1 MTSMHSSAHSIR
13 SMDSIRTELRTELSR
28 LETMITRTSN
38 AHTIE
43 VGVEESQLNTVST
56 PTERRFTVGA
66 EAKNEDS
73 YLSVPNRSAEQGME
87 TSIAEVS
94 GPQVASQSDPSNEAQ
109 NGSISRTQSHRKGK
123 AAVES
128 RIAPDSHKHSMS
140 NRSSMV
146 KADDPSPVGEVNK
159 VSDLY
164 AEFSKKLE
172 PRRHESSASEIDTVA
187 IHDVL
192 RQSLASIYPPEV
204 VKYISLRQVITLC
217 EDHIDFL
224 DRRPSIQSPAAGKM
238 KERSYVN
245 ISARVTARP
254 SMVELR
260 DRLRELQKAIK
271 VSREQCIR
279 AGYTLLDLDK
289 LLFPAGTGSYPPS
302 DRLPPRPTIAS
313 GDDSSSIYS
322 EDFHSPAE

>member
-38 AHTIE
+38 AHTTE
-43 VGVEESQLNTVST
+43 VGVEESQLNTVSA

-66 EAKNEDS
+66 EAENGDS
-73 YLSVPNRSAEQGME
+73 YLSVPNSLAEQAMQSSVAG
-87 TSIAEVS
+87 AS
-94 GPQVASQSDPSNEAQ
+94 GPQAPSQSEAMNEAR
-109 NGSISRTQSHRKGK
+109 NGLISRSQSQRKGK
-123 AAVES
+123 GAIEN
-128 RIAPDSHKHSMS
+128 RIQADSHRNSMS
-140 NRSSMV
+140 NRSSIV
-146 KADDPSPVGEVNK
+146 KADDQSPAGQVNK
-159 VSDLY
+159 ASDLY

-172 PRRHESSASEIDTVA
+172 PRRKESSASEIDTVA

-192 RQSLASIYPPEV
+192 QQSLASIYPPEV

-224 DRRPSIQSPAAGKM
+224 DRRPSIQSPTAGKTT
-238 KERSYVN
+238 ERSYVN
-245 ISARVTARP
+245 ISTRATARP
-254 SMVELR
+254 SMVDLR
-260 DRLRELQKAIK
+260 DRLKELQKAIK
-271 VSREQCIR
+271 VSRERCIR
-279 AGYTLLDLDK
+279 AGYALLELDK
-289 LLFPAGTGSYPPS
+289 LLFPTGTGSYPPS
-302 DRLPPRPTIAS
+302 NRLPPKPAIAS